1 MQIVRYP
8 HPVLRFKSVD
18 VTRIDSQLRQIVA
31 RMFELM
37 HEARGIGLA
46 ANQVG
51 LPFRLF
57 VTCVGDDRDTPG
69 VEQVYINP
77 VLRKPKGFIDGEE
90 GCLSLPEL
98 YADVE
103 RSAEIT
109 VEAFDLKGERF
120 EQRLKGLP
128 ARCVQHEY
136 DHIEGVLFTD
146 HVSEKALAGFQE
158 KLDQFIQEHLAVQEA
173 GKLAKDDAI
182 MKQLQQMTRE
192 GKPEVELP

>member
-1 MQIVRYP
+1 MQIVHYP
-8 HPVLRFKSVD
+8 HPALRFKSAD
-18 VTRIDSQLRQIVA
+18 VTRIDAQLRQIVA

-37 HEARGIGLA
+37 RESRGIGLA

-57 VTCVGDDRDTPG
+57 ITCVGEDRDKPG

-77 VLRKPKGFIDGEE
+77 TLRKPKGFIDGEE

-98 YADVE
+98 YGDVE
-103 RSAEIT
+103 RSHEIT
-109 VEAFDLKGERF
+109 IEAFNLQGERF

-136 DHIEGVLFTD
+136 DHIEGVLFFD
-146 HVSEKALAGFQE
+146 HVSDKTLAEFDE
-158 KLDQFIQEHLAVQEA
+158 KLNAFVATHREAQEA
-173 GKLAKDDAI
+173 GTLSSDEEI
-182 MKQLQQMTRE
+182 VKQLKKMVQQE
-192 GKPEVELP
+192 KPEVELP